1 MKADRTTQLIDY
13 LEGNLP
19 APQRQALERE
29 LAGSA
34 ELRREL
40 EDLRTVLR
48 DLEGVEEEA
57 PPARLRD
64 RFYAFLDEEKESSQA
79 EARKHRFRLGA
90 PDWRI
95 AAAVALLVIGVG
107 FGALWQR
114 NLRQQEQIQALVD
127 EVQQTRKL
135 MVLSLLEQNSAS
147 QRIKALNTVQRERPG
162 HDPQIVEALL
172 RTLHTDDNIN
182 VRVKAA
188 EALLEFADRPEV
200 IDALV
205 AALPRQE
212 HPEVQITLIDVL
224 VALKA
229 KQAVDEF
236 RHILEAEEKL
246 DVVKN
251 RAAAGIEQLM

>member
-19 APQRQALERE
+19 APQRQALEQE

-34 ELRREL
+34 VLRSEL
-40 EDLRTVLR
+40 EALRTVLH
-48 DLEGVEEEA
+48 DLEGVEEE
-57 PPARLRD
+57 PSSRLRD
-64 RFYAFLDEEKESSQA
+64 RFFTFLETEKESLRA
-79 EARKHRFRLGA
+79 EAQKYRFRPAA

-95 AAAVALLVIGVG
+95 AAAVALLLIGVG
-107 FGALWQR
+107 FGVLWQR

-127 EVQQTRKL
+127 QVQRTRKL
-135 MVLSLLEQNSAS
+135 MVLSMLEQNSAS
-147 QRIKALNTVQRERPG
+147 QRIKALNTVQREHPG

-172 RTLHTDDNIN
+172 RALNTDDNVN

-188 EALLEFADRPEV
+188 EALLEFADRPAV

-205 AALPRQE
+205 AALPQQE

-224 VALKA
+224 VTLKA

-246 DVVKN
+246 EVVKN
-251 RAAAGIEQLM
+251 RAATGIEQLM